1 MIFRA
6 FVYSA
11 ALAVLMPATL
21 VAQEI
26 VIIPLEDLEDEPG
39 FSLQQLEDDG
49 ITLETFE
56 DAELDSGPRQVLT
69 DEQFQSFEQE
79 TQVTQARAGS
89 LRVLDKLTGV
99 VTDLVLDA
107 EASAIVGR
115 ITVTMH
121 ECRYPTESPTS
132 DAFVRLSVA
141 DTAAGT
147 RLFDGW
153 MVASSPALM
162 ALDHPR
168 YDVWAL
174 RCASGSETSVAGDDV
189 ISDIDDP
196 LLAAEEAERPSGA
209 VEVSLVPRPR
219 PNR

>member
-1 MIFRA
+1 MILRR

-11 ALAVLMPATL
+11 ALAVLLPGAL
-21 VAQEI
+21 AAQEI

-56 DAELDSGPRQVLT
+56 DVELDSGPRQVLT

-79 TQVTQARAGS
+79 TQVTEAAAGS

-99 VTDLVLDA
+99 VTDLVLDTQ
-107 EASAIVGR
+107 ASEVVGR

-141 DTAAGT
+141 DTAAGSA
-147 RLFDGW
+147 LFEGW

-174 RCASGSETSVAGDDV
+174 RCASGSETLVAGDV
-189 ISDIDDP
+189 IADIDDP
-196 LLAAEEAERPSGA
+196 LAAAEEAERPSGA

>member
-1 MIFRA
+1 MILRR

-11 ALAVLMPATL
+11 ALAVLLPGAL
-21 VAQEI
+21 AAQEI

-56 DAELDSGPRQVLT
+56 DVELDSGPRQVLT

-99 VTDLVLDA
+99 VTDLVLDTQ
-107 EASAIVGR
+107 ASEIVGR

-141 DTAAGT
+141 DTAAGSA
-147 RLFDGW
+147 LFEGW

-174 RCASGSETSVAGDDV
+174 RCASGSETLVAGDS
-189 ISDIDDP
+189 IADIDDP
-196 LLAAEEAERPSGA
+196 LAAAEEAERPSGA